1 MESTERKKILYR
13 IVQLI
18 EKALAVKA
26 THRPNP
32 PNVISA
38 LTLNE
43 GAFSEWKNSVE
54 SFILKTA
61 GENSHYYKN
70 FIKDVKYGSKNHVD
84 VGVGILMALKEGI
97 EQGDLPIVDNSNI
110 PTVNASGGA
119 GGHGGSGPNGGRGG
133 DGGAGG
139 SAHLIQVGKEFTQ
152 EGITIRDFKNPHKQY
167 WGMFI
172 KSVWDWIRSH
182 ISEVI
187 IGLIITT
194 LATWF
199 GFNR

>member
-1 MESTERKKILYR
+1 
-13 IVQLI
+13 
-18 EKALAVKA
+18 
-26 THRPNP
+26 
-32 PNVISA
+32 
-38 LTLNE
+38 
-43 GAFSEWKNSVE
+43 
-54 SFILKTA
+54 
-61 GENSHYYKN
+61 
-70 FIKDVKYGSKNHVD
+70 VKYGSKNHVD

-119 GGHGGSGPNGGRGG
+119 GGHGGSGPSGGRGG

-139 SAHLIQVGKEFTQ
+139 SAHLIQVGKEFAQ